1 MTPQLIKVVYIVG
14 ACFITAA
21 GLLSILSPETL
32 NEYEAGPILT
42 RLGGIL
48 VLLVGNLVWRMMCEG
63 AILLF
68 SPMSC
73 LSASTRGRGPSC
85 CRVKET
91 DTRDIRPWHVR
102 VARQAGA
109 LQLEQAVDTGLE
121 HFFVRLGGCGLDHET
136 DDNIVGVGIAI
147 LRAGVEGR
155 RLAGDKASSSRGDGG
170 TCRDAKRAFRNASSG
185 LKSTMPL
192 VWLRSWASVTGH

>member
-1 MTPQLIKVVYIVG
+1 MKCPQCLTENDVSATKCSICEHAFAPQQVKPMRYMSFYAEYFAFRELVTPQLIKVVYIVG

-68 SPMSC
+68 SLHELLVSI
-73 LSASTRGRGPSC
+73 
-85 CRVKET
+85 
-91 DTRDIRPWHVR
+91 DTRAR
-102 VARQAGA
+102 VLV
-109 LQLEQAVDTGLE
+109 LQG
-121 HFFVRLGGCGLDHET
+121 
-136 DDNIVGVGIAI
+136 
-147 LRAGVEGR
+147 
-155 RLAGDKASSSRGDGG
+155 
-170 TCRDAKRAFRNASSG
+170 
-185 LKSTMPL
+185 KSN
-192 VWLRSWASVTGH
+192 